1 MLHSHRAAFM
11 GPGVRRDDYLGTDP
25 EKCYCERVALS
36 LMSIAMIVCVCNAI
50 REREVRQ
57 AARNGATCPNSAY
70 RACGRKPRC
79 GQCFSFAREIIA
91 AEQSA
96 A

>member
-1 MLHSHRAAFM
+1 
-11 GPGVRRDDYLGTDP
+11 
-25 EKCYCERVALS
+25 
-36 LMSIAMIVCVCNAI
+36 MIVCVCNAI

-79 GQCFSFAREIIA
+79 GQCIPFAREIIA

-96 A
+96 I